1 MCNRLYCFPYYNQS
15 NKGEQQRTPFMSTG
29 NTEAHHAKVGL
40 RNNFCA
46 VLKDVMPKGNALTCA
61 LFQKPLPFPV
71 DISLAL
77 CNKVHPLPAFF
88 EKVRVTS
95 LRPEEIFQRNRVFG
109 VI

>member
-1 MCNRLYCFPYYNQS
+1 MCNRLYCFPYYNES
-15 NKGEQQRTPFMSTG
+15 NKGEQQRTPLISEG
-29 NTEAHHAKVGL
+29 NAEAHPAKVGL

-46 VLKDVMPKGNALTCA
+46 VLKAVIPKGNALTCA

-77 CNKVHPLPAFF
+77 CNKVHPLPALF

-95 LRPEEIFQRNRVFG
+95 LHPEEIFQRDRVFG
-109 VI
+109 FI